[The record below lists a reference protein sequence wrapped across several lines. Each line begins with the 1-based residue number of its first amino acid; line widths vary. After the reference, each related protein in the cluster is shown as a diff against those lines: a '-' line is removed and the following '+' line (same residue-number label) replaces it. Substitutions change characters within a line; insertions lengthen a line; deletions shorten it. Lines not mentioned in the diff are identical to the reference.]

1 MGRTMT
7 DDAEAGPSA
16 LPPLPLPAGIRSRR
30 VRQANGL
37 EMQVLEAGRPDDPCI
52 VLLHGFPEL
61 AYSWRAVMPALAG
74 AGFHVVAPDQRG
86 FGRTTGWDDRYDG
99 DLASFRQLNLVTDL
113 LALLAA
119 MSIPRVAALVGHDF
133 GSVVAA
139 WAALIRPDVFP
150 AVVLMSAPFAGPPA
164 LVVREAP
171 AFDLD
176 QALAGLSP
184 PRRHYTRFFGTP
196 GANADMRDAPQGLAA
211 FLRAYFHAKSG
222 DFAANAPFPL
232 GAPSPEA
239 FSRLPAYYVM
249 QRDKGMA
256 ETVTA
261 MAPSPAEAL
270 ACRCLTEEDL
280 AVYTQEFAR
289 TGFQGGLNWYRMA
302 ADPALRLFSGR
313 TIDVPAAFIAG
324 ARDWGVYQS
333 PGAFEAMATRA
344 CRRFTASTLIP
355 GAGHWVQ
362 QEAPEATSSAILAF
376 VAASSPATR

>member
-1 MGRTMT
+1 
-7 DDAEAGPSA
+7 
-16 LPPLPLPAGIRSRR
+16 
-30 VRQANGL
+30 
-37 EMQVLEAGRPDDPCI
+37 
-52 VLLHGFPEL
+52 
-61 AYSWRAVMPALAG
+61 
-74 AGFHVVAPDQRG
+74 
-86 FGRTTGWDDRYDG
+86 
-99 DLASFRQLNLVTDL
+99 
-113 LALLAA
+113 
-119 MSIPRVAALVGHDF
+119 
-133 GSVVAA
+133 
-139 WAALIRPDVFP
+139 
-150 AVVLMSAPFAGPPA
+150 
-164 LVVREAP
+164 
-171 AFDLD
+171 
-176 QALAGLSP
+176 
-184 PRRHYTRFFGTP
+184 TP

-256 ETVTA
+256 ETVAA
-261 MAPSPAEAL
+261 MAPSPAETL
-270 ACRCLTEEDL
+270 ACRWLTEEDL
-280 AVYTQEFAR
+280 TVYAQEFAR

-376 VAASSPATR
+376 VAALSPATR